1 MYGVRIRAQGQPGG
15 RGSGKRPAPSEKAY
29 RDIYIPTQNYFSSPP
44 TKEAVGDVKILSLK
58 NFKRIGESMADNWKE
73 QVEKLRYIDGKS
85 WAEIAHEMQNSF
97 PELSLMQVREKCRD
111 HCRGLKA
118 YKDKEDKPVLVF
130 SDIHAPFD
138 HKRYPDFLRDTY
150 KRFGCGRVIC
160 LGDLVDNHAISGH
173 MTEPCALGAYT
184 ELDLAI
190 SRLKIYT
197 AIFPDVDYCKGNHDL
212 RVDRMAA
219 SVGIGRRYLRDFQE
233 VLELPKGWVCHGD
246 EFIANGIL
254 YSHGVDAAGKNGAI
268 NKALRER
275 MSVAVGHSHAYGGCQ
290 QSANKRDAVFG
301 LNVGCGIDD
310 EAYAFVYG
318 KHSRNRV
325 TLGCGVVF
333 SPEQAIFVPMGKE
346 YS

>member
-1 MYGVRIRAQGQPGG
+1 M
-15 RGSGKRPAPSEKAY
+15 
-29 RDIYIPTQNYFSSPP
+29 
-44 TKEAVGDVKILSLK
+44 KILSLK
-58 NFKRIGESMADNWKE
+58 NFKRIGEIMADSWKE
-73 QVEKLRYIDGKS
+73 QVEKLRYIEGKS
-85 WAEIAHEMQNSF
+85 WAEIAHEMQSSF

-130 SDIHAPFD
+130 SDVHAPFD

-233 VLELPKGWVCHGD
+233 VLELPEGWVCHGD

-333 SPEQAIFVPMGKE
+333 GPEQAIFVPMGKE